1 MTVAVSIY
9 AIGGMIGA
17 LAAGIVA
24 DWIGRSGE
32 RERENGHVTD
42 NLTIYSI
49 TFLPWC
55 LYRQVPS

>member
-1 MTVAVSIY
+1 MPAMTVAVSIY

-32 RERENGHVTD
+32 SEREREREREREWSCD
-42 NLTIYSI
+42 
-49 TFLPWC
+49 
-55 LYRQVPS
+55 

>member
-32 RERENGHVTD
+32 REREREMTNH
-42 NLTIYSI
+42 LTTS
-49 TFLPWC
+49 
-55 LYRQVPS
+55 QNH